1 MSNAEQSPLPIIA
14 TLLPEESRM
23 GFLPAFFG
31 EEHMMNGEGL
41 VFCWMRNLSEDY
53 NGGLWNYY
61 TLSNGSFYMA
71 PATERTF
78 RVRVAGNWFDGELS
92 ADAAGIVAT
101 LYAVCELANRTGS
114 DRIVDQYHLLHD
126 YAGEH
131 PDAGQIFAAID

>member
-1 MSNAEQSPLPIIA
+1 MSNAEQTPLPIIA

-41 VFCWMRNLSEDY
+41 IFCWMRNLSEDY
-53 NGGLWNYY
+53 NGGFWNYY
-61 TLSNGSFYMA
+61 TLSNGGFYMA
-71 PATERTF
+71 PATEKTF

-92 ADAAGIVAT
+92 ADVAGIVAT

-114 DRIVDQYHLLHD
+114 DRIVDQYHLLRD

-131 PDAGQIFAAID
+131 PEAGQIFAAID